1 MRVTIAQVID
11 AFDLLYEN
19 IHDRSFR
26 KTLQLDTW
34 SEREL
39 LPLVRSFLL
48 GYFKT
53 CSPEVRVRL
62 PGSTSGYGYVD
73 FKIGPVAVE
82 LAVRRPG
89 YRKAA
94 LSAAFN
100 TTEIKKLMM
109 HSGPSL
115 LVLYDFSRHPFSD
128 DDLARYR
135 DYPSLGKGKFK
146 KSGFN
151 LVYFHL
157 QSGRGR
163 DHDYTCMN
171 VRV

>member
-1 MRVTIAQVID
+1 MRVTIEQVIG

-19 IHDRSFR
+19 IHDRAFR
-26 KTLQLDTW
+26 KTLRLDTW

-53 CSPEVRVRL
+53 CAPEVKVRL
-62 PGSTSGYGYVD
+62 PGSASGHGYVD
-73 FKIGPVAVE
+73 FQIGPVAVE

-89 YRKAA
+89 HKKTW

-109 HSGPSL
+109 HSGPAL

-128 DDLARYR
+128 DELARYR
-135 DYPSLGKGKFK
+135 EYPSLGKGKFNR
-146 KSGFN
+146 SGFN
-151 LVYFHL
+151 LVYFYL

-163 DHDYTCMN
+163 DYDYTYMN
-171 VRV
+171 IRV